1 MKNGMF
7 RTMLG
12 LATVFVIGASVA
24 AAQDMARVDAAGEH
38 LGQSLSELKNSAG
51 RLMAGNEALDA
62 ANARLKAQSDALRS
76 RLKGL
81 TAEEDRMS
89 GEAAKLKMTRGPD
102 AQRVTK
108 MEKELFDLNGKLE
121 RLGADPVVAPA
132 EDPSARKEKLKILK
146 MIYDSKQIQLE
157 GVSGSRAGP

>member
-12 LATVFVIGASVA
+12 LATVFVITASVA
-24 AAQDMARVDAAGEH
+24 VAQDMARVDAAGEQ
-38 LGQSLSELKNSAG
+38 LGQSLSELKNSVS
-51 RLMAGNEALDA
+51 RLLADNETLAA
-62 ANARLKAQSDALRS
+62 ANARLKTQSDVLRL

-81 TAEEDRMS
+81 RAEEERMS

-102 AQRVTK
+102 TKRVAK
-108 MEKELFDLNGKLE
+108 MEKELSDLNGK
-121 RLGADPVVAPA
+121 A

-146 MIYDSKQIQLE
+146 MIYDSKQVQQQLIE
-157 GVSGSRAGP
+157 RIFGAHQALPASSLSGR